1 MRLAYD
7 DVGPGPVVVLLHGF
21 PFNRSMWSAQLTGIG
36 SIYRVIAPDLRGF
49 GDTPVPEGESIYAME
64 EMADDVVELLDEL
77 NLPERVVLGGLSMG
91 GYVALAAMA
100 KYADRFRA
108 LLLIDTRAAADTP
121 EAARNREALA
131 RVVEETGD
139 VGQVVEGLVPRLF
152 SPLTRERRPEFI
164 TPLVESMT
172 KTSPL
177 AVAAALRGMAA
188 RPDRTKELPG
198 IKVPTLVVVGADDVI
213 CTPDEGR
220 SMAAAIPKAR
230 IEVISDAGHVTPV
243 ENPGVFN
250 ATVLEF
256 LNNLG

>member
-1 MRLAYD
+1 
-7 DVGPGPVVVLLHGF
+7 
-21 PFNRSMWSAQLTGIG
+21 
-36 SIYRVIAPDLRGF
+36 
-49 GDTPVPEGESIYAME
+49 VPEGESIYTMD
-64 EMADDVVELLDEL
+64 EMADDVAELLDEL

-121 EAARNREALA
+121 EAARNRETLA
-131 RVVEETGD
+131 RVVEVTGD
-139 VGQVVEGLVPRLF
+139 VGHVVEGMVPRLF
-152 SPLTRERRPEFI
+152 SPLTRERRPEVI
-164 TPLVESMT
+164 TPLVGSMT
-172 KTSPL
+172 KASSV

-188 RPDRTKELPG
+188 RPDRTKDLPG
-198 IKVPTLVVVGADDVI
+198 IKVPTLVIVGADDVI
-213 CTPDEGR
+213 CPPDEAR
-220 SMAAAIPKAR
+220 AIAAAIPMAR
-230 IEVISDAGHVTPV
+230 LEVIPDAGHLTPV